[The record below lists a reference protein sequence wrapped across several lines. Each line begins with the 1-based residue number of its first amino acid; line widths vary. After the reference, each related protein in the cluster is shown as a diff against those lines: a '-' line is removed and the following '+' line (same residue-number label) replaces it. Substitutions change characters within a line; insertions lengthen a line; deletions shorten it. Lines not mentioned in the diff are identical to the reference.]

1 MIHRPVE
8 DEVLAQISGKLEKE
22 RQRKSRLEAAAGA
35 QQPTFSSISE
45 PSLAVQQPISS
56 ESQLTST
63 VQADQRQPY
72 RETEKTNEAVSETV
86 SNDESAET
94 KSSKGEPATKK
105 GKPES
110 EFHDSAEPMEVESG
124 NQISDRGRPM
134 ETEEADQR
142 INTSSANDNSG

>member
-1 MIHRPVE
+1 ME

-72 RETEKTNEAVSETV
+72 RETEKTNEAVS
-86 SNDESAET
+86 NDESAET
-94 KSSKGEPATKK
+94 KTSKGEPATKK

-110 EFHDSAEPMEVESG
+110 ESHDNAEPMEVESG

-134 ETEEADQR
+134 ETEETDQR